1 MYKIKRFSLD
11 TKQKVSLG
19 LVGLGTAAGAA
30 LGARKALKKS
40 SKDYENDKIK
50 SINSWNEE
58 VKDLSKMKKSKSD
71 EYGNKISDKDMKYVD
86 DELDF
91 SKKRLEDEKKSL
103 QYIKNNP
110 KKYKAKKSLE
120 KAGIGAI
127 SGLLATAGT
136 MAVADKVSKVKLS
149 NFIRK

>member
-1 MYKIKRFSLD
+1 MYKIKRFSLN

-19 LVGLGTAAGAA
+19 LVGLGMATGVA

-50 SINSWNEE
+50 SINSWYEE
-58 VKDLSKMKKSKSD
+58 VKDLSRMKKSKSD

-136 MAVADKVSKVKLS
+136 MAVADKISKGKLS